1 MRDLINPIL
10 PRPPVARR
18 VEGLVSS
25 LANIEESCPT
35 IPREMAAMAG
45 MKKLDIAPMNICA
58 VTTGQNDGK
67 NAIKRAPI
75 AKATT
80 PAAINALLD

>member
-1 MRDLINPIL
+1 
-10 PRPPVARR
+10 
-18 VEGLVSS
+18 
-25 LANIEESCPT
+25 
-35 IPREMAAMAG
+35 MAG
-45 MKKLDIAPMNICA
+45 MKKLDIAPISICA

-80 PAAINALLD
+80 PVAISALLDLSRSTKAPAGGRRPVLVFGFWTTYRSSFAGGSLP